1 MSINKKTL
9 YREIHDYVVI
19 LVGLFIY
26 ALGWTVF
33 LLPNNITIG
42 GVPGISSILYWA
54 YGLPVQIPFFAV
66 NAVLLIFALKT
77 LGLKFCVRTIFG
89 VVMTTIILSF
99 LQPWVK
105 DAHLLQDQL
114 FMATVI
120 GSCFCGVGVGL
131 VLTSNGSSGGTDIV
145 AAIVHKYRD
154 ISLGRVILIVDLIII
169 TSSYVVLRDW
179 ERVIYGY
186 VVLIIM
192 TFVIDQV
199 ANSVRQSVQFFIISE
214 KYEEIGNAIIKER
227 HRGCTVIDTKGLY
240 TGADHKMLF
249 VLAMKRESSYIFQ
262 IIHSIDPNA
271 FVSQSAVIGV
281 YGQGFDHFKVKAK
294 KK

>member
-19 LVGLFIY
+19 LVGLFSY

-105 DAHLLQDQL
+105 DTHLLQDQL